1 MTPHSTA
8 EFHMINAIAPVVFAI
23 AFICISSLLREPD
36 RRNFMAIMVGGAGAA
51 YLSGGGLGRGNL
63 PSRRWSPIAA
73 IRDFARTDL
82 SA

>member
-51 YLSGGGLGRGNL
+51 YLSGGGHRFT
-63 PSRRWSPIAA
+63 A
-73 IRDFARTDL
+73 IRSFRFCRSPPLAAQSPT
-82 SA
+82 